1 MEERGSVMNGR
12 EGISN
17 ECKREDQYWI
27 EERGSVM
34 NGRER
39 ISNEWKRGSV
49 LNGRERNRMN
59 GLDRMDRRLLA
70 CSVKLMNTSLMHK
83 DEWIQFNK
91 QRWMIKE

>member
-1 MEERGSVMNGR
+1 MEE
-12 EGISN
+12 
-17 ECKREDQYWI
+17 
-27 EERGSVM
+27 
-34 NGRER
+34 
-39 ISNEWKRGSV
+39 RGSV
-49 LNGRERNRMN
+49 LNGRERISMN